1 MNRISRRARHSG
13 LTLALGAG
21 LCLAALALAV
31 PGLARAAEPVA
42 RAAEGSWGYALWS
55 DLMSPFCPGRT
66 LADCTSG
73 EAEQLRSWIL
83 VQAASGRSRE
93 QVEAELFERY
103 GDVILSAPRAEGIG
117 LAAYLLPAL
126 AFAAGGSGIAF
137 FLARQTRG
145 ARGETRLPE
154 GPAGSAPL
162 DPELERL
169 VDAELERR
177 EAS

>member
-1 MNRISRRARHSG
+1 MTDLSRRAQHGG
-13 LTLALGAG
+13 LQLAPGAAA
-21 LCLAALALAV
+21 LLAALALGV
-31 PGLARAAEPVA
+31 PGVARAAEPAA

-55 DLMSPFCPGRT
+55 ELMSPFCPGRT

-83 VQAASGRSRE
+83 VQAASGRSQAE
-93 QVEAELFERY
+93 VEAELLERY

-117 LAAYLLPAL
+117 LAAYLLPVL

-137 FLARQTRG
+137 FLLRQTRRSR
-145 ARGETRLPE
+145 AATPLPE
-154 GPAGSAPL
+154 GPAPP